1 MKKSASSKSASK
13 DSARNAIVA
22 RRFTRREWLAT
33 SSLAAG
39 ALVCGLPSFAG
50 RAALAAPQQK
60 PLCIDVHAHFWT
72 DAYLDLVTTYGKTDT
87 NIQRGRGAGPG
98 EAEIAQRFAT
108 MDAAGVDLQVLSV
121 SPQMPHFADKAHA
134 VNAAKMANDM
144 LADAVRRWPKR
155 FAAFAALPLP
165 HIDESLR
172 ELDRARNQLHMAGVA
187 NTTAILGRSVAD
199 AAFHPIYDELN
210 RRKSVLFL
218 HPAGNNANSSFI
230 ADAHLTWFVGAP
242 VEDLI
247 AVAQLINAG
256 IPKRFP
262 DMKIIN
268 SHLGGAVPTMLARW
282 DSVSTW
288 EEPAIP
294 EKPSIAARRMWYD
307 TVDYGDAPA
316 LRAAVDTLG
325 ATQLVLGSDFP
336 YESGK
341 AYELCANYIRDS
353 GLPAQDV
360 ARILRSNAAGLLR
373 L

>member
-1 MKKSASSKSASK
+1 MKIVVQNVVQNYGTSRHGRGAS
-13 DSARNAIVA
+13 
-22 RRFTRREWLAT
+22 RREWLRAAP
-33 SSLAAG
+33 LAAT
-39 ALVCGLPSFAG
+39 ALFCKLPAF
-50 RAALAAPQQK
+50 AAPQKK

-72 DAYLDLVTTYGKTDT
+72 DAYLDLVASYGKTDT

-98 EAEIAQRFAT
+98 EAEIAKRFAT

-144 LADAVRRWPKR
+144 LADAVRRRPKR

-172 ELDRARNQLHMAGVA
+172 ELDRALAQLHMAGVA
-187 NTTAILGRSVAD
+187 NTTAVLGRSVAD
-199 AAFHPIYDELN
+199 SAFHPLYAELN
-210 RRKSVLFL
+210 RRKGVLFL
-218 HPAGNNANSSFI
+218 HPAGNNANSPFI
-230 ADAHLTWFVGAP
+230 ADARLTWFVGAP

-268 SHLGGAVPTMLARW
+268 SHLGGAVPTVLARW

-341 AYELCANYIRDS
+341 AYELCASYIRDS
-353 GLPAQDV
+353 GLPAGDV
-360 ARILRSNAAGLLR
+360 TRILRTNAAGLLR